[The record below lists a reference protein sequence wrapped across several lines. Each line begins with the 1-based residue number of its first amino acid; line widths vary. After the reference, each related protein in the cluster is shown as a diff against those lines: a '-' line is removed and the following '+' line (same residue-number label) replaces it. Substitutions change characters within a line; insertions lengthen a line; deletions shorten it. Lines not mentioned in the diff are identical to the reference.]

1 MKQNIILLL
10 LILGITSCKKD
21 PKPEPVAPDFKN
33 GILCMNEGL
42 FQQNNASLS
51 YYSIDS
57 SKTTSNIFASINGRG
72 LGDTANDMISYI
84 YMGKPYIAIAVDVSS
99 QVEILDGLTLKSV
112 KQIPIF
118 NGTSA
123 REPRSLQFYDDY
135 LYSINFDGTV
145 SKIDLSN
152 FTITNNF
159 NCGLNPESAVINNG
173 FIYVVNSGGLN
184 SPTYDS
190 TISVIKLTNGSTSVF
205 ETAINCSSIKKDAD
219 NELYVISRGNYG
231 SIPSKLLRISSI
243 TNSTIETFNINITTM
258 DYYNNALYY
267 YDSSDN
273 GIHVLN
279 TQTETISN
287 SILIDCSGFQNLYK
301 IQIDTVNQ
309 LIYLIDANGYVNSA
323 TVKCYGLNGTFKY
336 EFTSGLNTGKL
347 LFL

>member
-1 MKQNIILLL
+1 MKQYLILLL
-10 LILGITSCKKD
+10 LIIGITSCKKD
-21 PKPEPVAPDFKN
+21 PKSEPIESDFKN
-33 GILCMNEGL
+33 GIICMNEGL

-57 SKTTSNIFASINGRG
+57 STTTSNVFSAINGRG

-123 REPRSLQFYDDY
+123 REPRALQFFDDY

-145 SKIDLSN
+145 SRIDLSN
-152 FTITNNF
+152 YTITNNF
-159 NCGLNPESAVINNG
+159 NCGLNPESAEIVNG
-173 FIYVVNSGGLN
+173 FMYVVNSGGLN

-190 TISVIKLTNGSTSVF
+190 TVSVIRLEDGSTSVF
-205 ETAINCSSIKKDAD
+205 ESAINCSAIKKDAN

-231 SIPSKLLRISSI
+231 SISPKLLRISTS
-243 TNSTIETFNINITTM
+243 TNSVLETFNINISAM
-258 DYYNNALYY
+258 NYYNDTLYY
-267 YDSSDN
+267 YDATDN
-273 GIHVLN
+273 GIHTLN

-287 SILIDCSGFQNLYK
+287 SILIDCSGFQNFYK
-301 IQIDTVNQ
+301 IQIDVVNQ

-323 TVKCYGLNGTFKY
+323 TVKCYDLNGTFKY
-336 EFTSGLNTGKL
+336 EFSAGLNTGKL